1 MSEDELAL
9 FDLLF
14 KDSISKKDRE
24 RLKQASQGLLSSL
37 RGLLAPM
44 PGWLQN
50 ATTQA
55 EVRIFILDRLYES
68 LPRPPFTGRRDR
80 GHRVAGLRLCLA
92 EKRQRGG
99 SSGRL
104 GVCAAENGA
113 TIAGE
118 IGRRKDLMST
128 TFRRYAPDQSL
139 LLPPDVRAWL
149 PEGHL
154 AHHVSDLVD
163 GLDLTAFYAAY
174 AGDGR
179 RNAPYEPRMMV
190 KVLLYAYATGV
201 FSSRGIARR
210 LEEDVAFR
218 VLAAGNF
225 PQHRTVCEFRRR
237 HLEDFKALFVEVVR
251 LAREL
256 GLARFGKLSI
266 DGTKV
271 RANASKHKAMSY
283 GRMQEEE
290 RRLAGEIDA
299 LVRAARDADAA
310 EDERFGP
317 DARGDELPSELR
329 RREDRLAAIRAAKE
343 RLEAAQRAADDA
355 GGRQPGQA
363 RNPEGRTAVQA
374 GVWRGGREGTEQLHG
389 PGERDHEDEQRRV
402 PAVLQRQVAVD
413 GEHQLVVAT
422 EVTANAS
429 DQGGLPLLL
438 DEVAETV
445 GEQPDTVLADAG
457 YSNERDLVNLETRGV
472 DGYVSLGREGKTARP
487 RDPGQYPATESHGRE
502 AVEAGGSCGIRRTQ
516 VAVGGSA
523 RLDQTRAGIPALQPA
538 GAGEGARR
546 VGLGV
551 PGVER
556 QAPARPDRGVTRGNE
571 ARDGDGSARITVSGG
586 PRGPSTPDLAICRGT
601 TSSGD
606 RRSCSDTISQS
617 MGRRPTSRR
626 GISCGADS

>member
-1 MSEDELAL
+1 
-9 FDLLF
+9 
-14 KDSISKKDRE
+14 
-24 RLKQASQGLLSSL
+24 
-37 RGLLAPM
+37 
-44 PGWLQN
+44 
-50 ATTQA
+50 
-55 EVRIFILDRLYES
+55 
-68 LPRPPFTGRRDR
+68 
-80 GHRVAGLRLCLA
+80 
-92 EKRQRGG
+92 
-99 SSGRL
+99 
-104 GVCAAENGA
+104 
-113 TIAGE
+113 
-118 IGRRKDLMST
+118 MST

-139 LLPPDVRAWL
+139 LFPPDVRAWL

-154 AHHVSDLVD
+154 AHHISDLVD

-179 RNAPYEPRMMV
+179 RNAPYAPRMMV

-317 DARGDELPSELR
+317 DARGDELPSALR

-343 RLEAAQRAADDA
+343 RLEAAQRATDDA
-355 GGRQPGQA
+355 GGRQPGQD
-363 RNPEGRTAVQA
+363 RNPKGGQPYK
-374 GVWRGGREGTEQLHG
+374 RGY
-389 PGERDHEDEQRRV
+389 GEPDEKAQSNFTD
-402 PAVLQRQVAVD
+402 PESGIMKTSNDGFQQCYNAQVAVD

-487 RDPGQYPATESHGRE
+487 RDPGQYPRDESHGRE

-571 ARDGDGSARITVSGG
+571 ARDGRPIGAHHGLWRTKGPVNAGSRHLPRNYLVGRPPKLLRHDKSEHGPTTHFTPQHLLRRRLLAVGFPSYSSPYQLAR
-586 PRGPSTPDLAICRGT
+586 PRRT
-601 TSSGD
+601 
-606 RRSCSDTISQS
+606 
-617 MGRRPTSRR
+617 
-626 GISCGADS
+626 